1 MAESSQGR
9 VVWRMEEE
17 MTALTARQTEVLEYI
32 RRFIVREGWPPTT
45 RELATYFG
53 VNQTAALGYLER
65 LEDKKA
71 ISRQPKCA
79 RAIKIL

>member
-1 MAESSQGR
+1 
-9 VVWRMEEE
+9 
-17 MTALTARQTEVLEYI
+17 MTALTPRQTEVLEYI

-45 RELATYFG
+45 REIATYFG
-53 VNQTAALGYLER
+53 VHQTAAMGYLER

-71 ISRQPKCA
+71 ITRQPNSA